1 MRNFTMTGFREQN
14 YAQSEDIM
22 QKFMKAWYAHDLGSI
37 TSEDAG
43 VLRECWTCSKSGNNL
58 RRIVENVG
66 WHTGNDPESILQQ
79 IIDLPGFLTKR
90 ERWYTQ
96 RIRLKTLLAY
106 RGCEGADD
114 LGFSWTLSRD
124 VAAFFAGRI
133 QNGQIVTARVAAD
146 AWLDTAEHEVI
157 ALSPNKQDILSVEAA
172 REPGWMDRD
181 FWENRPII
189 LPTQNIIA
197 PGPR

>member
-1 MRNFTMTGFREQN
+1 MTGFREKN
-14 YAQSEDIM
+14 YKQSEGIM
-22 QKFMKAWYAHDLGSI
+22 QKFMTAWYAHDLASI

-43 VLRECWTCSKSGNNL
+43 VLRECWTCSKAGNNL
-58 RRIVENVG
+58 SRIVENVG
-66 WHTGNDPESILQQ
+66 WHTGNDPENILQQ
-79 IIDLPGFLTKR
+79 IIDLPGFLTKK

-96 RIRLKTLLAY
+96 RIRRKTLLVY

-124 VAAFFAGRI
+124 VAEFFAGRI

-157 ALSPNKQDILSVEAA
+157 ALYPEKRDILYVEDP

-181 FWENRPII
+181 FWENRPTI

-197 PGPR
+197 PNPL